1 MSKGFGGFPGGGNM
15 QAMLQQAQKVQKEI
29 EKAQLEIAA
38 LEVEGQ
44 AGGGLVTVVINGQH
58 DTLKVEIKPE
68 VIDPADRDML
78 QDLVRAA
85 ANDAKA
91 KLQEITKARM
101 AKATGGLPIPGL
113 G

>member
-38 LEVEGQ
+38 LEIEGQ
-44 AGGGLVTVVINGQH
+44 AGGGAVVVLINGEH
-58 DTLKVEIKPE
+58 EMLKIEIKPE
-68 VIDPADRDML
+68 VIDPSDREML
-78 QDLVRAA
+78 QDLIRAA
-85 ANDAKA
+85 ANDARMKLLEA
-91 KLQEITKARM
+91 KKSRL

>member
-38 LEVEGQ
+38 LEIEGQ
-44 AGGGLVTVVINGQH
+44 AGGGAVVVLINGEYEM
-58 DTLKVEIKPE
+58 LKIEIKPE
-68 VIDPADRDML
+68 VIDPSDREML
-78 QDLVRAA
+78 QDLIRAA
-85 ANDAKA
+85 ANDARTKLLDA
-91 KLQEITKARM
+91 KKSRL

-113 G
+113 

>member
-38 LEVEGQ
+38 LEIEGQ
-44 AGGGLVTVVINGQH
+44 AGGGAVVVLINGEH
-58 DTLKVEIKPE
+58 EMLKIEIKPE
-68 VIDPADRDML
+68 VIDPSDREML
-78 QDLVRAA
+78 QDLIRAA
-85 ANDAKA
+85 ANDARTKLLEA
-91 KLQEITKARM
+91 KKSRL

>member
-38 LEVEGQ
+38 LEIEGQ
-44 AGGGLVTVVINGQH
+44 AGGGAVIVLINGEH
-58 DTLKVEIKPE
+58 EMLKIEIKPE
-68 VIDPADRDML
+68 VVDPSDREML
-78 QDLVRAA
+78 QDLIRAA
-85 ANDAKA
+85 ANDARTKLLEA
-91 KLQEITKARM
+91 KKSRL